1 MFIAT
6 TTFTCHNH
14 QYTAGDIILTPTTRM
29 KELSLVVQVNDDELK
44 NILCKEKEEPK
55 EEPKEELLYEL
66 SSSTEIIIE
75 SCDGSKLND

>member
-55 EEPKEELLYEL
+55 EELLYEL

>member
-14 QYTAGDIILTPTTRM
+14 KYTAGDIILTPTARM
-29 KELSLVVQVNDDELK
+29 KELSLVVQVNDEELK
-44 NILCKEKEEPK
+44 NILCKEK